1 MTGLASVAVQ
11 PLTGLEHTRGGSG
24 ITGRDAVNGAHAS
37 EEDLVVKVAKVQD
50 LFVAPDTDPLAQHE
64 GEVMG
69 EPALLRVVRRLLA
82 ARKMR
87 GGQKLVVVLP
97 ADTNEPNLTERVRAA
112 LVRYCALKLED
123 NDAQLQ
129 LLRRQAGRLL
139 LRGILILAVCVGLSS
154 LFRGEL
160 ITFLP
165 PLIKNALG
173 EGFNVIGWVMLWRPV
188 EAYFFDP
195 LPLRTSS
202 AVHRFLSSLRI
213 EIRAQQP
220 PADRLTG

>member
-1 MTGLASVAVQ
+1 M
-11 PLTGLEHTRGGSG
+11 
-24 ITGRDAVNGAHAS
+24 NGAHAS

-50 LFVAPDTDPLAQHE
+50 LFVAPDTDPLAQNE

-87 GGQKLVVVLP
+87 EGQKLVVVLP
-97 ADTNEPNLTERVRAA
+97 ADKYGPNLSERVRAA
-112 LVRYCALKLED
+112 LMRYCALKLED

-129 LLRRQAGRLL
+129 VLRRQAGRLL
-139 LRGILILAVCVGLSS
+139 LRGLLILVVCVGLSS
-154 LFRGEL
+154 LFRGEM

-195 LPLRTSS
+195 LPLHTSNT
-202 AVHRFLSSLRI
+202 VHRFLSSLSI
-213 EIRAQQP
+213 EIRVQQP
-220 PADRLTG
+220 LASTLPA

>member
-1 MTGLASVAVQ
+1 VK
-11 PLTGLEHTRGGSG
+11 
-24 ITGRDAVNGAHAS
+24 DARAS

-69 EPALLRVVRRLLA
+69 EPALKRVVRRLMA

-87 GGQKLVVVLP
+87 EGQELVVVVP
-97 ADTNEPNLTERVRAA
+97 ADKYAPNLTERVSAA
-112 LVRYCALKLED
+112 LARYCALKIED

-129 LLRRQAGRLL
+129 VLRRKAGRLL

-154 LFRGEL
+154 LFRGDM

-165 PLIKNALG
+165 PLIKDALG

-195 LPLRTSS
+195 LPLQNSN
-202 AVHRFLSSLRI
+202 AVHRFLSTLRI
-213 EIRAQQP
+213 EIRVQQP
-220 PADRLTG
+220 RADTLPA